1 MHLPQLVAI
10 GAAILSTSSNAAPL
24 SSNPSPEIQ
33 HKPLTPISYRATGGS
48 RFGSMAPQAF
58 FASSSEKNEG
68 NLIKRNVSLSRS
80 RSMAKRKP
88 SVALEAVLNYVRR
101 LTDSNEGEDDEDDD
115 EEEEEEQD
123 GSHPSHYYQPI
134 GGQRNVQKPFAAKRA
149 TNGQCGMK
157 AGSTTSAKTST
168 AATTKATTTSPTL
181 TTTSKA
187 ATTTTSRSTAPSSTA
202 TTNNALGK
210 SGAGLVTGYW
220 PSWAVGSLPPE
231 NIAWPKYDIVFYAF
245 GVPSSSGSIAIDDT
259 NLLKRFVTAAHKG
272 NSKAILSLGGWGQSK
287 GFSKSVVSDSARSNF
302 INNVLNVIKTYNLD
316 GVDFDWEYP
325 GNVQGATNDPKDTGN
340 FQTFLQQLRAK
351 MPSGKLMTAAVP
363 QQVWQG
369 SNGNPVGSVARAGG
383 ALDHIVIMNYDV
395 WGSSS
400 TPGPNAPLGNLC
412 GNSTQPVASA
422 AGGVKAWTSAGFPR
436 NKILLGVPSYG
447 YLNKSSRKYLIQR
460 SLMEDEEEE
469 EEQHTVKREGD
480 VTLYADRAQQSSSLV
495 KRAALKSM
503 DGTTDSGQINFN
515 SLVSQGALKLN
526 TQTGTFDAAGGYTK
540 YWDDCSDTPYLANG
554 NIVVTYDD
562 PDSLYD
568 KADFSR
574 LAGIAGV
581 AMWSIDGDT
590 STQVLTNSLI
600 AGLKGN

>member
-1 MHLPQLVAI
+1 MHFPQLVAI
-10 GAAILSTSSNAAPL
+10 GAAILSTTSNAAPL
-24 SSNPSPEIQ
+24 ASSSSSETQ
-33 HKPLTPISYRATGGS
+33 HKPLTPITYRATGGS

-58 FASSSEKNEG
+58 FAAPSKNEG
-68 NLIKRNVSLSRS
+68 NLIKRRVPLAQTK
-80 RSMAKRKP
+80 SMQKRRP
-88 SVALEAVLNYVRR
+88 SAALEAVLNYVKRF
-101 LTDSNEGEDDEDDD
+101 TESAEEEDDDDEDDD
-115 EEEEEEQD
+115 DEEED
-123 GSHPSHYYQPI
+123 GTQASHYYQPI
-134 GGQRNVQKPFAAKRA
+134 GGQRNVQKPFAAKRQ
-149 TNGQCGMK
+149 TNAQCGAK
-157 AGSTTSAKTST
+157 ASTTAAAQTTSAATTSANTAKATST
-168 AATTKATTTSPTL
+168 SKATTSSQAATTTSKS
-181 TTTSKA
+181 TS
-187 ATTTTSRSTAPSSTA
+187 PSSTA
-202 TTNNALGK
+202 PANNAAVGK
-210 SGAGLVTGYW
+210 GGAGIMAGYW
-220 PSWAVGSLPPE
+220 PSWSAGTLPPE
-231 NIAWPKYDIVFYAF
+231 NIAWSKYDIVYYAF
-245 GVPSSSGSIAIDDT
+245 AVPSSSGSIAIDDT
-259 NLLKRFVTAAHKG
+259 SMLKRFVAAAHKG
-272 NSKAILSLGGWGQSK
+272 NSKAVLSLGGWGQSK
-287 GFSKSVVSDSARSNF
+287 GFSKSVINDSARANF
-302 INNVLNVIKTYNLD
+302 INNVLDVIKKFNLD

-325 GNVQGATNDPKDTGN
+325 GNVQGGPSDPKDTGN

-351 MPSGKLMTAAVP
+351 FPTGKLMSAAVP

-447 YLNKSSRKYLIQR
+447 YLNKSSRKKLIQR
-460 SLMEDEEEE
+460 SMVEEE
-469 EEQHTVKREGD
+469 EEQHAVKREGD
-480 VTLYADRAQQSSSLV
+480 VTLHANTLA

-515 SLVSQGALKLN
+515 QLVSQGALTLN
-526 TQTGTFDAAGGYTK
+526 TQTGTFDASGGFTK

-568 KADFSR
+568 KADFAR

>member
-10 GAAILSTSSNAAPL
+10 GVAILSTSSNAAPL
-24 SSNPSPEIQ
+24 ASSSSSETQ

-58 FASSSEKNEG
+58 FASPPKNEG
-68 NLIKRNVSLSRS
+68 NLIKRNVPRART
-80 RSMAKRKP
+80 RSMAKRRP
-88 SVALEAVLNYVRR
+88 SAALEAVLNYVKRF
-101 LTDSNEGEDDEDDD
+101 TESGEEEEDDDDDD
-115 EEEEEEQD
+115 EEED
-123 GSHPSHYYQPI
+123 GTQPSHYYQPI
-134 GGQRNVQKPFAAKRA
+134 GGQRNVQKPFAAKRG
-149 TNGQCGMK
+149 TNAQCGVK
-157 AGSTTSAKTST
+157 ASTTASAKTTSAVTAKATST
-168 AATTKATTTSPTL
+168 
-181 TTTSKA
+181 SKSS
-187 ATTTTSRSTAPSSTA
+187 TTTTSQASSTSSSKSAAATSTAP
-202 TTNNALGK
+202 TNNAIGK
-210 SGAGLVTGYW
+210 GGAGLMAGYW
-220 PSWAVGSLPPE
+220 PSWSSGTLPPE
-231 NIAWPKYDIVFYAF
+231 NIAWSKYDIVYYAF
-245 GVPSSSGSIAIDDT
+245 AVPSSSGSISIDDT
-259 NLLKRFVTAAHKG
+259 SLLKRFVTAAHKG
-272 NSKAILSLGGWGQSK
+272 NSKAVLSLGGWGQSK
-287 GFSKSVVSDSARSNF
+287 GFSKSVTDDSARSNF
-302 INNVLNVIKTYNLD
+302 IKNVLDVISKYNLD

-325 GNVQGATNDPKDTGN
+325 GNVQGGTNDPKDTGN

-351 MPSGKLMTAAVP
+351 IPTGKLMSAAVP

-395 WGSSS
+395 WGSSA

-447 YLNKSSRKYLIQR
+447 YLNKSTRKLLKQR
-460 SLMEDEEEE
+460 SLVEEEE
-469 EEQHTVKREGD
+469 KEEQHTVKREGD
-480 VTLYADRAQQSSSLV
+480 VTLHADRAQQSSSFT

-515 SLVSQGALKLN
+515 QLVSQGVLKLN

-554 NIVVTYDD
+554 NTVVTYDD

-600 AGLKGN
+600 AGLKGT

>member
-1 MHLPQLVAI
+1 
-10 GAAILSTSSNAAPL
+10 
-24 SSNPSPEIQ
+24 
-33 HKPLTPISYRATGGS
+33 
-48 RFGSMAPQAF
+48 MA
-58 FASSSEKNEG
+58 
-68 NLIKRNVSLSRS
+68 
-80 RSMAKRKP
+80 
-88 SVALEAVLNYVRR
+88 
-101 LTDSNEGEDDEDDD
+101 
-115 EEEEEEQD
+115 
-123 GSHPSHYYQPI
+123 
-134 GGQRNVQKPFAAKRA
+134 
-149 TNGQCGMK
+149 
-157 AGSTTSAKTST
+157 
-168 AATTKATTTSPTL
+168 
-181 TTTSKA
+181 
-187 ATTTTSRSTAPSSTA
+187 
-202 TTNNALGK
+202 
-210 SGAGLVTGYW
+210 GYW
-220 PSWAVGSLPPE
+220 PSWSSGTLPPE
-231 NIAWPKYDIVFYAF
+231 NIAWSKYDIVYYAF
-245 GVPSSSGSIAIDDT
+245 AVPSSSGSISIDDT
-259 NLLKRFVTAAHKG
+259 SMLKRFVAAAHKG
-272 NSKAILSLGGWGQSK
+272 NSKAVLSLGGWGQSK
-287 GFSKSVVSDSARSNF
+287 GFSKSVTDDSSRANF
-302 INNVLNVIKTYNLD
+302 IKNVLSVIKTYNLD

-325 GNVQGATNDPKDTGN
+325 GNVQGGTSNPKDTGN

-351 MPSGKLMTAAVP
+351 IPTGKLMSAAVP

-447 YLNKSSRKYLIQR
+447 YLNRSSKKLLVQR
-460 SLMEDEEEE
+460 SFVEGEE

-480 VTLYADRAQQSSSLV
+480 VGVYADHSLA

-515 SLVSQGALKLN
+515 QLVSQGALKLN

-554 NIVVTYDD
+554 NTVVTYDD

-568 KADFSR
+568 KADFAR

-600 AGLKGN
+600 AGLKGT